1 MVHHPEAVK
10 EEWLDKTP
18 SSSKICLSGQQKD
31 VPKEQESNE
40 ITLNYNRVYDAM
52 NKPRK
57 RPIVG
62 TKFGP
67 EGESD
72 YISEYL
78 HQAIPLRKENPKR
91 IRLTGARVLT
101 SDKAMQEKEDA
112 KKQKEVEKEKRKKE
126 REIKKK
132 QNQKQNKLTYY
143 HLKTRRCV

>member
-40 ITLNYNRVYDAM
+40 ITLNYNRVYGAM

-62 TKFGP
+62 T
-67 EGESD
+67 SLD
-72 YISEYL
+72 
-78 HQAIPLRKENPKR
+78 
-91 IRLTGARVLT
+91 
-101 SDKAMQEKEDA
+101 
-112 KKQKEVEKEKRKKE
+112 QKEKQTTYLNICIRQYHYVKKTQ
-126 REIKKK
+126 RG
-132 QNQKQNKLTYY
+132 
-143 HLKTRRCV
+143 